1 MKKVIFGL
9 VLSLVAGS
17 AFAQSASVS
26 VNGDSVTVNNQAVA
40 AGTNVS
46 VNAGDVVASAAGE
59 AMINYGACRVRVAAG
74 AAHTIGNAADV
85 CAAVAASRPAGAAAR
100 RRGGDGAGRGLFVY
114 GRKRDRPRAPAAF
127 FLRARAEPLRGAGRR
142 RISLLRMVR
151 AGQKPGQRRFRRV
164 GGSIE

>member
-100 RRGGDGAGRGLFVY
+100 WWPVVAFGLV
-114 GRKRDRPRAPAAF
+114 GVAA
-127 FLRARAEPLRGAGRR
+127 A
-142 RISLLRMVR
+142 
-151 AGQKPGQRRFRRV
+151 V
-164 GGSIE
+164 GSSDDNEDEIPSSP

>member
-1 MKKVIFGL
+1 MADKGVAAVTANQTLPETDVDDTKRRSQAYILIDGKAKK
-9 VLSLVAGS
+9 
-17 AFAQSASVS
+17 ASVEEA
-26 VNGDSVTVNNQAVA
+26 TQAVA

-100 RRGGDGAGRGLFVY
+100 WWPVVAFGLV
-114 GRKRDRPRAPAAF
+114 GVAA
-127 FLRARAEPLRGAGRR
+127 A
-142 RISLLRMVR
+142 
-151 AGQKPGQRRFRRV
+151 V
-164 GGSIE
+164 GSSDDNEDEIPSSP